1 MSPGALKRMR
11 HDLRTPFLAMQE
23 ALALLTDGVSGP
35 ISEQQRELLEVVR
48 RNLQRLQG
56 EVAVLLKV
64 LEATKISSRQTTH
77 QPSPRRPRE

>member
-1 MSPGALKRMR
+1 MSPDALKRMR

-23 ALALLTDGVSGP
+23 ALALLSDGVPGP

-56 EVAVLLKV
+56 EVDVMLKM
-64 LEATKISSRQTTH
+64 LEADKLASQHTTRQ
-77 QPSPRRPRE
+77 PPRPPKG